1 VSPAPRVSVVL
12 PFRNAATTLAAAV
25 DSIAAQT
32 LHDWECLLID
42 DGSTDA
48 SAELAR
54 ARAAADPRLR
64 LLRAGGGLVDALN
77 RGIAAARAPL
87 IARMDA
93 DDVALPE
100 RLDRQAAACAADPT
114 LTVVGCLVEAF
125 PAAQVTEGMRRY
137 LEWLNGLTS
146 AAAIRDAL
154 FVESP
159 IVHPS
164 AMVRATALRGV
175 GGYRAVDGPE
185 DYDLWL
191 RLLLAGGRAE
201 KVPEVLLRWRESADR
216 LSRVDPR
223 YHRRRFLATKLEHLP
238 RVLPPGTAV
247 QIWGAGPTGRLW
259 ARALAARAYPVRRF
273 YDIAPRRWGRAIGGV
288 PVHRPS
294 VPAPDDGFLLIA
306 VGTPG
311 AREWIESWF
320 DQHRLR
326 RWEHYLAVA

>member
-1 VSPAPRVSVVL
+1 MSAAPRISVIL
-12 PFRNAATTLAAAV
+12 PFRNAAATLAAAL

-32 LHDWECLLID
+32 LRDWECLLID

-54 ARAAADPRLR
+54 ARAAADPRLH
-64 LLRAGGGLVDALN
+64 LLAAGGGLVDALN
-77 RGIAAARAPL
+77 RGIVAARAPL

-100 RLDRQAAACAADPT
+100 RLERQAAAFAADAT
-114 LTVVGCLVEAF
+114 LTVVSCLVEAF
-125 PAAQVTEGMRRY
+125 PAAQVTDGMRRY
-137 LEWLNGLTS
+137 VAWLNGLTS

-159 IVHPS
+159 IAHPS
-164 AMVRATALRGV
+164 AMMRGDALRAA

-201 KVPEVLLRWRESADR
+201 KVPQVLLRWRESAGR

-238 RVLPPGTAV
+238 QVLPPGSAV
-247 QIWGAGPTGRLW
+247 QIWGAGPTGRRW
-259 ARALAARAYPVRRF
+259 ARALTARAYPVRRF
-273 YDIAPRRWGRAIGGV
+273 YDIAPTRWGRAIDGV
-288 PVHRPS
+288 PVLRPA
-294 VPAPDDGFLLIA
+294 APLPGAGFLLIA

-311 AREWIESWF
+311 AREWIEGWF
-320 DQHRLR
+320 AQHGLR
-326 RWEHYLAVA
+326 RWQHYLAVA

>member
-1 VSPAPRVSVVL
+1 MNTPPRVSVVL
-12 PFRNAATTLAAAV
+12 PFRDAADTLAAAL

-32 LHDWECLLID
+32 LRDWECLLID

-54 ARAAADPRLR
+54 ARAAADPRWR
-64 LLRAGGGLVDALN
+64 LLDAGGGLVDALN

-93 DDVALPE
+93 DDVAMPE
-100 RLDRQAAACAADPT
+100 RLERQAAAFAADPA
-114 LTVVGCLVEAF
+114 LAVVSCLVEAF
-125 PAAQVTEGMRRY
+125 PAELVTDGMRRY
-137 LEWLNGLTS
+137 LDWLNGLTT

-159 IVHPS
+159 IAHPS
-164 AMVRATALRGV
+164 AMLRADAVRAI
-175 GGYRAVDGPE
+175 GGYRAFDGPE

-201 KVPEVLLRWRESADR
+201 KVPRVLLRWRESPRR

-223 YHRRRFLATKLEHLP
+223 CHRRRFLATKLEHLP

-247 QIWGAGPTGRLW
+247 QIWGAGPTGRRW
-259 ARALAARAYPVRRF
+259 ARALSARAYPVRRF
-273 YDIAPRRWGRAIGGV
+273 YDIAPRRWGRAIDGV
-288 PVHRPS
+288 PVLRPT
-294 VPAPDDGFLLIA
+294 APDPDGGFLLIA
-306 VGTPG
+306 AGTPG
-311 AREWIESWF
+311 AREWIEDWF
-320 DQHRLR
+320 SQHGLR
-326 RWEHYLAVA
+326 RWDHYLAVA